1 MKTNIIQSS
10 STVQSAMAAT
20 MVLRNS
26 AIIGLPFNC
35 DFCSQLAR
43 AVAALT
49 GLGSIFVEVVSERP
63 FTGAGGASE
72 TALL

>member
-1 MKTNIIQSS
+1 MNTNIIQSS

-20 MVLRNS
+20 MVLRNN

-35 DFCSQLAR
+35 NFCSQLAR
-43 AVAALT
+43 AVATLT
-49 GLGSIFVEVVSERP
+49 GFGSIFVEVVSERAI
-63 FTGAGGASE
+63 TGAGRASE